1 MEKEK
6 EKLASEKGK
15 LESFVGGI
23 QKKLDNKEFVKNAPA
38 EIIEK
43 ENVSEI
49 VMGESLNYKG
59 KENFVMKDAKK
70 FAREIKKKF
79 NLNISFEP
87 EFLTT
92 HQAKSIQG
100 ENEMTDASAAAL
112 ILQSFLDKR
121 GKRSF
126 LEEER

>member
-1 MEKEK
+1 M
-6 EKLASEKGK
+6 ASEKGK